1 MTVISYVNGIRTG
14 ATPDGKLL
22 HAACCI
28 VAQLLAALLHVAC
41 FGSLICHQAA
51 RVRKLTDDC
60 LFGLGPNKYADSRAR
75 PLTAWQQILLPLQA
89 RASASPRGDFDLL
102 YASCLTF
109 HNR

>member
-1 MTVISYVNGIRTG
+1 MTVISYVNGIRSG
-14 ATPDGKLL
+14 AILDGNAL

-28 VAQLLAALLHVAC
+28 VACCIVAC
-41 FGSLICHQAA
+41 GLFWLLDMPPSR

-75 PLTAWQQILLPLQA
+75 PLTAWQQISLPLQA
-89 RASASPRGDFDLL
+89 RASASHRGDFDLL